1 MINIGMR
8 GLSMKLLLRRD
19 QRSGALGFGKV
30 VFVLDVRAQISE
42 TESANITKYRLGDTV
57 LYEKNTMVDPGS
69 GLLGL
74 ASRIAFRAMN
84 ISVSVHDLTHGKR
97 IECKDIVEMLAVE
110 DQIKEA
116 AKTFNQVLA
125 AAAQFGGEQVIDLAA

>member
-1 MINIGMR
+1 
-8 GLSMKLLLRRD
+8 MKLLLRRD
-19 QRSGALGFGKV
+19 QRAGALGFGKV
-30 VFVLDVRAQISE
+30 VFILEVRAQISE
-42 TESANITKYRLGDTV
+42 SEKASISKYRLGDTV

-84 ISVSVHDLTHGKR
+84 ISVTVNDLMNGKR
-97 IECKDIVEMLAVE
+97 VECKDIVEMLAVE

-116 AKTFNQVLA
+116 GKTFNQVLA
-125 AAAQFGGEQVIDLAA
+125 AAAHFGGEEVVDLAA